1 MRKLFIAAALLLT
14 AGSPPPLPLVEANDN
29 RIAGGQL
36 ANGELTLNLVVAM
49 ARWYPENAGGSY
61 TEVPVFAEEGKAP
74 QIPAP
79 LIRVPVGTKVKVRV
93 RNALDERTLTMRGL
107 GVAVDTGATAVNI
120 RPGESRLMEYDA
132 SAPGTY
138 FYAARPRE
146 SDTTIFWETEQLAG
160 AVVVDAPGDRTDDR
174 ILVLNIWSRFD
185 AKDES
190 YREALAING
199 KSWPHTERF
208 TAVAG
213 DTLRW
218 RIVNATIRNHPMHLH
233 GAYFRVDGLGLINV
247 DTAYTPEQRR
257 MVVTQDMLPR
267 STMRMVW
274 SPETPGNWLFHC
286 HLVYHV
292 SAEARLDPPKQDDH
306 AAMSH
311 DPGKHMSGLVSAIHV
326 SPRPGV
332 AAAPRRNVRRLD
344 LFAVQGA
351 VPSDTTMPRP
361 RSFLLARGRAEPTAS
376 DLHGSGDLIVLTRGQ
391 PTDITVHNR
400 LDEPTAV
407 HWHGLELESWSD
419 GVPGFSGQ
427 GTAMAPPVMPGGEF
441 VARLTLKR
449 AGTFIYHTHLDDVEQ
464 LVSGMYGPLVVLEPG
479 RRWDP
484 THDFV
489 FVGGQRQ
496 YQDTALVVN
505 GGSGESEIRMQLGDS
520 IRLRMVQIAVA
531 NSMNYQLRRDSSFAE
546 WRAIAKDGYD
556 LPPSQ
561 ATVRPARQRMGL
573 GETFDAMFTPRERGR
588 YEFRVMRNG
597 RVRYMRA
604 IIVE

>member
-1 MRKLFIAAALLLT
+1 MKRLLVAAVLLLT
-14 AGSPPPLPLVEANDN
+14 AGSPAPLPLVEANDN
-29 RIAGGQL
+29 RKAGGTL
-36 ANGELTLNLVVAM
+36 RGGELTLNLVVAM

-61 TEVPVFAEEGKAP
+61 TEVPVFAEEGKVP

-79 LIRVPVGTKVKVRV
+79 LIRVPVGTKVRVRV
-93 RNALDERTLTMRGL
+93 RNSLDASTLTMFGL
-107 GVAVDTGATAVNI
+107 GAVVDTGANAVNI
-120 RPGESRLMEYDA
+120 RPGEARMMEYDA
-132 SAPGTY
+132 STPGTY
-138 FYAARPRE
+138 FYAARTVE
-146 SDTTIFWETEQLAG
+146 TDTTLFWENEQLAG

-174 ILVLNIWSRFD
+174 ILVMNIWSRFD
-185 AKDES
+185 AKTES
-190 YREALAING
+190 GREALAING

-218 RIVNATIRNHPMHLH
+218 RVVNASIRNHPMHLH
-233 GAYFRVDGLGLINV
+233 GAYFRVDALGLVDI
-247 DTAYTPEQRR
+247 DTAYTPERRR
-257 MVVTQDMLPR
+257 MVVTQDMLPK

-286 HLVYHV
+286 HLPYHV
-292 SAEARLDPPKQDDH
+292 AAEARLDPPKHDDH

-332 AAAPRRNVRRLD
+332 TEAPRRNVRRLD
-344 LFAVQGA
+344 LYAVQGA
-351 VPSDTTMPRP
+351 QPTDSTWPRP
-361 RSFLLARGRAEPTAS
+361 RSFLLARGSAEPSAS
-376 DLHGSGDLIVLTRGQ
+376 DLHGLGDLILLTRGQ

-427 GTAMAPPVMPGGEF
+427 GNAMAPSVMPGESF

-449 AGTFIYHTHLDDVEQ
+449 AGTFIYHTHLNDVEQ

-484 THDFV
+484 AHDFV

-496 YQDTALVVN
+496 YLDSALVVN
-505 GGSGESEIRMQLGDS
+505 GGDGEPEIRMQLGDS
-520 IRLRMVQIAVA
+520 IRLRFVHISVA
-531 NSMNYQLRRDSSFAE
+531 NSMNYQLWRGDSLTE

-561 ATVRPARQRMGL
+561 ATVRLARQRMGL
-573 GETFDAMFTPRERGR
+573 GETFDVMFSPRERGP
-588 YEFRVMRNG
+588 YEFRVMRSG
-597 RVRYMRA
+597 RRRYTRA